1 MTSWEYEIRSVRFG
15 ELDLTK
21 QDLNELGVDGW
32 ELVKFSDDID
42 DNGMIKA
49 FFKRPLDCL
58 ET

>member
-15 ELDLTK
+15 EWGLTK
-21 QDLNELGVDGW
+21 EDLNELGVDGW
-32 ELVKFSDDID
+32 ELVKFSGDVDE
-42 DNGMIKA
+42 NGMTKA